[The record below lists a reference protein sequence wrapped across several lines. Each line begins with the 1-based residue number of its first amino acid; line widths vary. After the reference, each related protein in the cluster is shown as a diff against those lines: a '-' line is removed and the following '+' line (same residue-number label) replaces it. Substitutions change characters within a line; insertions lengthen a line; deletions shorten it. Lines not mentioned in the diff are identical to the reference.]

1 MGELLIR
8 YRMVLRKMASD
19 TVTVDAVEG
28 DHIVV
33 LYRGKQRRAVS
44 SNSAFMVGVVS
55 GRVNTGAKE

>member
-33 LYRGKQRRAVS
+33 LYRGKQR
-44 SNSAFMVGVVS
+44 
-55 GRVNTGAKE
+55 